1 MDAVDKLT
9 ASIESIS
16 NVMQPTPPNS
26 PNFKNA
32 DLAGESEEFVL
43 PKAPPPHQAIK
54 DRQPDLYLPEDHRL
68 PPAGEV
74 AGDNAPTPVDQVDE
88 PSSAEVKEHEEVIQ
102 STIKSKDSEPGRSGL
117 VGVIFVL
124 LLVNAG
130 LLFFIADSEI
140 RNLPSINSTTPN
152 HVENDAAQ
160 KALLSE
166 NQSLRTQLA
175 GMTAQAKLMKE
186 QVESSRDA
194 MAKAVSDLHLANNA
208 SKNESALLRAEIAH
222 LKNLLQNS
230 KPPLESTPNVR
241 EAPTEP
247 QVAGTA
253 YRVSGLREGDT
264 LNVRSGP
271 GSGFPVVAQ
280 LFQGKR
286 ITVTGAP
293 VANGDDLW
301 MPCHISGKIT
311 DPSTG
316 ASKPTT
322 ATGWINSAFIEVDE

>member
-1 MDAVDKLT
+1 MP
-9 ASIESIS
+9 S
-16 NVMQPTPPNS
+16 TPPNS

-32 DLAGESEEFVL
+32 DMTGESEEFIL
-43 PKAPPPHQAIK
+43 PKPPPPYGK
-54 DRQPDLYLPEDHRL
+54 PS
-68 PPAGEV
+68 
-74 AGDNAPTPVDQVDE
+74 GDNAQSSAALVSPKAHSEKLSPVQGHEASIQEVQLGE
-88 PSSAEVKEHEEVIQ
+88 PSCEKAKEHEGVI
-102 STIKSKDSEPGRSGL
+102 SPTTTSKDSEPGRSGL
-117 VGVIFVL
+117 IGVILVL
-124 LLVNAG
+124 LLMIVG
-130 LLFFIADSEI
+130 LLIFIADSK
-140 RNLPSINSTTPN
+140 NGNVPPINSTTPN
-152 HVENDAAQ
+152 HVENDAEQ

-166 NQSLRTQLA
+166 NQSLRTQMA

-194 MAKAVSDLHLANNA
+194 MAKAVWDLHLANSA

-230 KPPLESTPNVR
+230 RPPLESTPNVR
-241 EAPTEP
+241 EAPAEP

-271 GSGFPVVAQ
+271 GSGFQVVAQ

-286 ITVTGAP
+286 ITVTGAA

-301 MPCHISGKIT
+301 LPCYTTGKVT

-316 ASKPTT
+316 ATKPST
-322 ATGWINSAFIEVDE
+322 ATGWISAAFVEQDE